1 MKKLIIIIMLV
12 FGLFDCSLVQ
22 ASEIFGKI
30 STNPKNI
37 PIPPSVPPTS
47 VPNETKTQEQDN
59 PASGS
64 QSAVG
69 IFFPKQ
75 NVVNNVDANVKV
87 LGIKYYPDHTL
98 LRGSNKRIYIIEGL
112 VKKHIINLDELR
124 KYQGQKIFDVSD
136 ADLSLYQTRSY
147 LNGNLIR
154 EKMTGKIYVLENQ
167 VKKRIFS
174 LSDLRKSYF
183 GQPIFDLD
191 YQGLILYP
199 DKN

>member
-1 MKKLIIIIMLV
+1 MLV

>member
-1 MKKLIIIIMLV
+1 MKKIIIIIMLF
-12 FGLFDCSLVQ
+12 FGLFDCSLAQ

-30 STNPKNI
+30 STDPKNI
-37 PIPPSVPPTS
+37 PIPPSVPPVS
-47 VPNETKTQEQDN
+47 VLNEPKTQERDN

-64 QSAVG
+64 QSAAG

-87 LGIKYYPDHTL
+87 LGIKYYPDYTL

-174 LSDLRKSYF
+174 LSDLRKNYF

-191 YQGLILYP
+191 YQELGLYP
-199 DKN
+199 DK